1 MENYIKVFYEAAWS
15 NSLIPFATDATFSAI
30 NLFGGY
36 NMHIAALLATA
47 GATLGLTFNWFL
59 GYLLMRMHINSKL
72 HLSETYY
79 NKASYLFNKYGIFLL
94 LFTWVP
100 LFKIIMIFAGF
111 LNAPLKFVLPLAVVG
126 QLFYYM
132 HQI

>member
-1 MENYIKVFYEAAWS
+1 MEYYFKVFYESAWT

-36 NMHIAALLATA
+36 NMPIAAMIATA
-47 GATLGLTFNWFL
+47 GATLGLTSNWLL
-59 GYLLMRMHINSKL
+59 GYALMRMRNGSKL
-72 HLSETYY
+72 QLKEAYY
-79 NKASYLFNKYGIFLL
+79 NRASILFNKYGIFLL

-111 LNAPLKFVLPLAVVG
+111 LNAPLKFVLPLAVIG